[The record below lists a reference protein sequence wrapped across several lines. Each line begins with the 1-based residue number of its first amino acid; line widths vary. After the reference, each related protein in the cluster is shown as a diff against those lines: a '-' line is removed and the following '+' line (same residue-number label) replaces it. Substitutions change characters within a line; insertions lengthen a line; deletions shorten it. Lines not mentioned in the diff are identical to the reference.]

1 LYPVAHRVQVVEGSF
16 EIFGVATVAPL
27 QQPLTARCSV
37 DDLSGI
43 MEI

>member
-1 LYPVAHRVQVVEGSF
+1 MRLAQMA
-16 EIFGVATVAPL
+16 GVSIGTSTILIACHCDAP
-27 QQPLTARCSV
+27 TARCSV